1 MRMRKLK
8 RIVAAATAV
17 MIAMNVVPMGLA
29 QAKMVATD
37 QVIEQTDQA
46 DDRARVESFLLR
58 DDVQKQLILLGI
70 NPEEATSR
78 VASLSDQEI
87 QQIAGRLDE
96 LPAGEGAIGAIV
108 GALVF
113 VFIVLLITDLI
124 GLTDVF
130 PFVKKKA
137 E

>member
-1 MRMRKLK
+1 MRMRKFK

-17 MIAMNVVPMGLA
+17 MIAMNVVPFGLA

-37 QVIEQTDQA
+37 QVIEQTDPA
-46 DDRARVESFLLR
+46 GDRARVESFLLR

-70 NPEEATSR
+70 DPEEATNR

-87 QQIAGRLDE
+87 QQIAGRLDK
-96 LPAGEGAIGAIV
+96 LPAGEGAIGPIV
-108 GALVF
+108 GAVVLI
-113 VFIVLLITDLI
+113 FIVLLVTDLL

-130 PFVKKKA
+130 PFVNKKV